1 MKVGRGI
8 VRNNS
13 AHEAVGVQFWRDLGG
28 ARDSKGFVIR
38 PLARGLLWVGD
49 DQMGL
54 STFSLPPSLF
64 LLPSYWTLPLIFMHF
79 VYPTSP
85 PSLSSKTLQSFFSY
99 FQLNFE
105 YEDF

>member
-1 MKVGRGI
+1 MRVGRGI

-54 STFSLPPSLF
+54 STFSLPPFPIPAAF
-64 LLPSYWTLPLIFMHF
+64 LLDTSSYFYAFCISNLAPFTLFKNF
-79 VYPTSP
+79 T
-85 PSLSSKTLQSFFSY
+85 KFFSY